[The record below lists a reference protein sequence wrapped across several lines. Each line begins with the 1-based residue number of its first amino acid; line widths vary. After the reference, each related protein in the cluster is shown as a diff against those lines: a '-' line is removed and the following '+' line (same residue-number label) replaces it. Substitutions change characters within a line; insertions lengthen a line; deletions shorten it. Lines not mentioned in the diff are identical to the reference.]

1 MNEPL
6 RRLALHIRYELAE
19 VQRVLCRVEEG
30 WRRAHSS
37 ADDYYLDAVALNLR
51 GFYAGLERVFERI
64 GTVVDGARPCGEY
77 WHQALLQQM
86 ADEIPDVRPAVISP
100 RTHELL
106 EPYRGFRHV
115 ARNIYTFHLDA
126 AKLEHLVA

>member
-37 ADDYYLDAVALNLR
+37 ADDYYLDAVALNL
-51 GFYAGLERVFERI
+51 RI